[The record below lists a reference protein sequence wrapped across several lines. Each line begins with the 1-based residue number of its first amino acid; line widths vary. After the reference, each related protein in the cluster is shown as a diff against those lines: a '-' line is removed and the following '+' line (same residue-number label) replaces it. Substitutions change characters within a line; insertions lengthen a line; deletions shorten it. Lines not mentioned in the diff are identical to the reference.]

1 MKINVYSLKR
11 ANELILSDI
20 NCQKNWI
27 SIRDVGY
34 SELYKYIRSI
44 CKNVCVIEFDDITHY
59 QVKYDLLHPYF
70 NNLLKNRDLIYF
82 NEEHAK
88 QILDF
93 AQKVFDSGEEL
104 NIHCYAGK
112 SRSQA
117 IGYVLNQYF
126 NLYLTQNLK
135 DFKRN
140 INFNNERFMANSD
153 VIKIFNK
160 ILFGDKL

>member
-20 NCQKNWI
+20 NLQKNWI

-34 SELYKYIRSI
+34 PEIYKYIRSI
-44 CKNVCVIEFDDITHY
+44 CKNVCVIEFDDVTHY
-59 QVKYDLLHPYF
+59 QVEHNLLHPYF
-70 NNLLKNRDLIYF
+70 NKIMENRDLIYF

-88 QILDF
+88 QIINF
-93 AQKVFDSGEEL
+93 AKHVFDSGEEL

-117 IGYVLNQYF
+117 VGYVLNQYF
-126 NLYLTQNLK
+126 NLYLTQNLE
-135 DFKRN
+135 DYKRN
-140 INFNNERFMANSD
+140 ICYNNEKFMANSE
-153 VIKIFNK
+153 VIKVFNK
-160 ILFGDKL
+160 VLFGGN